1 MGIRSFLAF
10 ELPPEIREQIEEI
23 SRELRQSRLPAR
35 WVRVENIHL
44 TIVFLGSIE
53 ANVVEDLKET
63 VGSVVRGFTGVAVK
77 LSGVGVFPNVR
88 KPRVLWIGLDG
99 DREGLSRLRD
109 ELQQA
114 LTVFGLREEKRPFQA
129 HLTLGRFKDRLD
141 DDEELK
147 RVLERY
153 HDIASEL
160 HSLHELV
167 LFKSDLKPSGPV
179 YTKMASWPLIEA
191 K

>member
-10 ELPPEIREQIEEI
+10 ELSPEIRERIGEL
-23 SRELRQSRLPAR
+23 SRELRKSRLPAR

-53 ANVVEDLKET
+53 ENVVEDLKET
-63 VGSVVRGFTGVAVK
+63 VGSVVRAFTGFTAR
-77 LSGVGVFPNVR
+77 LSGVGVFPNFR

-99 DREGLSRLRD
+99 DIEGLSRLRD
-109 ELQQA
+109 ELQEA
-114 LTVFGLREEKRPFQA
+114 LTVFGIQEEKRPFQA

-147 RVLERY
+147 RVLDRY
-153 HDIASEL
+153 HDITSEL
-160 HSLHELV
+160 CSLDELV
-167 LFKSDLKPSGPV
+167 LFKSDLKSSGPV
-179 YTKMASWPLIEA
+179 YTKMASWPLKME
-191 K
+191 

>member
-1 MGIRSFLAF
+1 MGIRLFLAF

-23 SRELRQSRLPAR
+23 SRDLRKSGLPAR
-35 WVRVENIHL
+35 WVKVENIHL

-53 ANVVEDLKET
+53 ENVVEDLKKT
-63 VGSVVRGFTGVAVK
+63 VGSVARGFTGATVK
-77 LSGVGVFPNVR
+77 LSGVGVFPNSR

-99 DREGLSRLRD
+99 DREWLSRLRD
-109 ELQQA
+109 KLQEA

-141 DDEELK
+141 NDEGLK
-147 RVLERY
+147 TVLERY
-153 HDIASEL
+153 HDITSEL
-160 HSLHELV
+160 YSLDELV

-179 YTKMASWPLIEA
+179 YTKMASWPLKME
-191 K
+191 